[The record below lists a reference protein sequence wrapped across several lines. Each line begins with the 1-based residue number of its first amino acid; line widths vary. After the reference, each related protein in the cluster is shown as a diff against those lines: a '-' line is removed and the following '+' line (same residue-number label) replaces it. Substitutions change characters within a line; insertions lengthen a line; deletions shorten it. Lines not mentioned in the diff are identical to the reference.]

1 MKTLKTLILVK
12 ILHVTTGMLEPIV
25 TNEFPFKTQVFDELR
40 IGYHLIFVQTFMT
53 KKMSYHILCQ
63 NLWLF
68 GTNNDN
74 NFMQKV

>member
-53 KKMSYHILCQ
+53 KKMSSY
-63 NLWLF
+63 
-68 GTNNDN
+68 
-74 NFMQKV
+74 FMSKSVAVWN